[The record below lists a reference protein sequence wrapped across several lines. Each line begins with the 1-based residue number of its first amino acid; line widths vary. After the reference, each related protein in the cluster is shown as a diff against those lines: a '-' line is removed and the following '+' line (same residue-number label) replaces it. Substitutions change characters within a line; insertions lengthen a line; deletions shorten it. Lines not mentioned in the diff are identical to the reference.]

1 MFDFV
6 RHHKRVMQLILV
18 LLIFPSFVF
27 FGIQGYSRFGEGGDN
42 RVARVDGQP
51 ITQAEWDAAHRNQ
64 VERAR
69 QQMPGIDSK
78 FFDSPEVKRETL
90 DGLVRE
96 RVLFAAARKQNLSTS
111 DARLQHQFLTDAR
124 FAQIRNP
131 DGTVNKDLLLAQGL
145 SSEQF
150 AQQLRQELTL
160 QQVMGGVAGSVVA
173 PAAVVDAALDAF
185 FQQREAQVLRLQ
197 TKDYLGKVQP
207 SDAQIDA
214 FYKDP
219 ANAAMLTAP
228 ESAEIEYVVLD
239 LDAVKKGIK
248 VTDEDLRKYYDEN
261 VARFST
267 AQERRASHILVKAD
281 KSTASSADR
290 EKARQK
296 AQSLLEQVRKAPQ
309 TFAEVAR
316 KNSDDPG
323 SAAQGGDLD
332 FFARG
337 AMVKPFED
345 AAFAL
350 KPGEISDVV
359 ETDFGYHIIRL
370 DAVRGGETKSFDAVR
385 SQVADEVGKQLAQRK
400 FAESAELFSNTVS
413 EQSDSLRPAAEKLQ
427 LEVRKA
433 QVLRQPAP
441 QASGVLASP
450 KLLEAVF
457 SADSLT
463 NKRNTEAVET
473 GPSQLASARV
483 VSHTPARVRPLDEVR
498 AQIRD
503 RLAQQQAA
511 DLARREGEARLA
523 ELKTAASPSLPAAQP
538 ISRAV
543 RADVPPPVVDA
554 VLAAD
559 ASKLPAWVGVPL
571 GADGYAVVR
580 VNKVLG
586 RDAAMGDAKQ
596 MQSQYARVWA
606 SAEADAYYTALK
618 ERFKVEITAPAVVS
632 APAR

>member
-27 FGIQGYSRFGEGGDN
+27 FGIQGYSRFGDGSDN

-69 QQMPGIDSK
+69 RQMPGIDAK

-96 RVLFAAARKQNLSTS
+96 RVLFAAARKQHLTTS
-111 DARLQHQFLTDAR
+111 DARLQHQFATDAR
-124 FAQIRNP
+124 FEPIRNA
-131 DGTVNKDLLLAQGL
+131 DGSVNKDLLLAQGM

-150 AQQLRQELTL
+150 AQQLRQEMTL
-160 QQVMGGVAGSVVA
+160 QQVIGGVANSVVA
-173 PAAVVDAALDAF
+173 PPAVADAALDAF

-197 TKDYLGKVQP
+197 TKDFLAKVQP
-207 SDAQIDA
+207 TDAQIDA
-214 FYKDP
+214 YYKDP
-219 ANAAMLTAP
+219 ANAAALTAP
-228 ESAEIEYVVLD
+228 ESAEIEYLVLD
-239 LDAVKKGIK
+239 LDAVKKGVK
-248 VTDEDLRKYYDEN
+248 VTDEELRKYYNEN
-261 VARFST
+261 TARFST
-267 AQERRASHILVKAD
+267 PQERRASHILVKAD
-281 KSTASSADR
+281 RSAAAERD
-290 EKARQK
+290 KARQK

-309 TFAEVAR
+309 SFAEVAR

-337 AMVKPFED
+337 AMVKSFED

-385 SQVADEVGKQLAQRK
+385 TQVADEVGKQLAQRK
-400 FAESAELFSNTVS
+400 YAESAELFSNTVY
-413 EQSDSLRPAAEKLQ
+413 EQADSLRPAAEKLQ

-433 QVLRQPAP
+433 QVQRQPTP
-441 QASGVLASP
+441 QAGGVLASP
-450 KLLEAVF
+450 KLLDALF
-457 SADSLT
+457 SADSVA

-473 GPSQLASARV
+473 GPSQLVSARIV
-483 VSHTPARVRPLDEVR
+483 AHTPARLRPLDAVR
-498 AQIRD
+498 AQIRE

-511 DLARREGEARLA
+511 DMARRDGEAKLA
-523 ELKTAASPSLPAAQP
+523 ELKAAANPPLPAAQS
-538 ISRAV
+538 ISRAT
-543 RADVPPPVVDA
+543 RADVPPAVVDA

-580 VNKVLG
+580 VNKVGG
-586 RDAAMGDAKQ
+586 RDPALGDAKQ
-596 MQSQYARVWA
+596 AQSQYARVWA
-606 SAEADAYYTALK
+606 GAESDAYYTALK
-618 ERFKVEITAPAVVS
+618 ERFKVEITAPTVVS
-632 APAR
+632 VPAR

>member
-69 QQMPGIDSK
+69 RQMPGIDSK

-160 QQVMGGVAGSVVA
+160 QQVIGGVAGSVVA
-173 PAAVVDAALDAF
+173 PAAVADAALDAF

-207 SDAQIDA
+207 SDTQIDA

-219 ANAAMLTAP
+219 AHATELTAP

-261 VARFST
+261 VARFT
-267 AQERRASHILVKAD
+267 AAQERRASHILVKAD
-281 KSTASSADR
+281 KSSASAADR

-332 FFARG
+332 FFVRG

-345 AAFAL
+345 AVFAL
-350 KPGEISDVV
+350 KPGEISNVV

-370 DAVRGGETKSFDAVR
+370 DAVRGGETKNFDAVR
-385 SQVADEVGKQLAQRK
+385 TQVADEVGKQLAQRK
-400 FAESAELFSNTVS
+400 FAESAELFSNTVY

-433 QVLRQPAP
+433 QVQRQPAP

-450 KLLEAVF
+450 KLLGAVF
-457 SADSLT
+457 AADSLT

-473 GPSQLASARV
+473 GPSQLASARI
-483 VSHTPARVRPLDEVR
+483 VSYAPARVRPLDEVR
-498 AQIRD
+498 SQIRD

-511 DLARREGEARLA
+511 DLARREGEVRLA
-523 ELKTAASPSLPAAQP
+523 ESKTAANPSLPAAQP
-538 ISRAV
+538 ISRAA
-543 RADVPPPVVDA
+543 RADMPPPVVDA

-559 ASKLPAWVGVPL
+559 ASKLPVWVGVPL

-586 RDAAMGDAKQ
+586 RDAAAGDAKQ
-596 MQSQYARVWA
+596 MHAQYARVWA
-606 SAEADAYYTALK
+606 GAEADAYYTALK
-618 ERFKVEITAPAVVS
+618 ERFKVEITAPTVVS
-632 APAR
+632 VPAR